1 MPDALPYQLLADLV
15 LALHFGI
22 VAFVLGGLVLIVAGN
37 LRSWGWVNAL
47 WFRLAHLAAIAFVA
61 AEAWLGVTCPLTSL
75 EMWLRMKAR
84 ASTYSGSFIE
94 HWLQRALYYDAP
106 PWVFTLGYSLFALL
120 VAASWWVF
128 PPRSGRRR
136 DESGAGRMH

>member
-15 LALHFGI
+15 LALHFCI

-128 PPRSGRRR
+128 PPRSGRRP